1 VDKNGYETTS
11 VIKYFNTISKAL
23 KSENAMA
30 DIRFPISTDV
40 YQHLDNKAHHYLK
53 RTATNN
59 ISESERSNAREAI
72 ADSLTKKFNA
82 MVKSYDSKASP
93 KSLLLEQYRKLRGTH
108 AIILN
113 MNYLENPLR
122 YYGYTIGILTTV
134 LALGFG
140 ILTYRRRSSLVIK
153 ASQPFFLILVCV
165 GVFIFSSSIFPLTI
179 DDEFS
184 SVEACSKC
192 MAIPWLIC
200 SGWSILFSA
209 LYAKLR
215 RINLVVSNAMAFR
228 SMKISEKDMMGTFL
242 LLFTANFIH
251 MTIWNILDPVVLIR
265 HQLSPT
271 VSVGYRTLS

>member
-1 VDKNGYETTS
+1 MKLVPCDEDLCKSGGTFYDDIGWVNRSPYLAFGGWACAVNNYATPERKTLATEFCAYVSSRKQSTAVPGPDPFRKSQLNIALWTKNGYETTS

-192 MAIPWLIC
+192 M
-200 SGWSILFSA
+200 
-209 LYAKLR
+209 
-215 RINLVVSNAMAFR
+215 
-228 SMKISEKDMMGTFL
+228 
-242 LLFTANFIH
+242 
-251 MTIWNILDPVVLIR
+251 
-265 HQLSPT
+265 
-271 VSVGYRTLS
+271 